1 MKSST
6 SEPGLR
12 VIIIVAANA
21 FNIYDCNMNL
31 IAGYLDWILN
41 NSTSLTSFSLKTY
54 SEVIDRSRWI
64 C

>member
-12 VIIIVAANA
+12 VIIIVAAND

-31 IAGYLDWILN
+31 TAGYLDWLYKKLDIAYLFFFED
-41 NSTSLTSFSLKTY
+41 LF
-54 SEVIDRSRWI
+54 
-64 C
+64 